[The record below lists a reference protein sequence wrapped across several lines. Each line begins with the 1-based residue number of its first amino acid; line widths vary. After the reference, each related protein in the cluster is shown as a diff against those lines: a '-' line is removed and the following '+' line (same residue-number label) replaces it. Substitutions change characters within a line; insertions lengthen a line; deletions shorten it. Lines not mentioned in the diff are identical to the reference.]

1 MRPAPANLCHRSLP
15 DRPSPCLLTSQV
27 HQAISYAAIA
37 ALARNR
43 RSALAT
49 VAALIGG
56 LGAFCGAITNVF
68 VFPGLAAA
76 ATAHTTRAAAAQ
88 FLVTTSN
95 SEFSQ
100 VFRVRIFHRHLRRA
114 AAHGDCPVAKPERSA
129 LAGGPVLR
137 WPGSRP
143 AADILRARRDLVHA
157 ALCGSDGP
165 AGGPDLA
172 GGYVAIQ
179 PATRRTDQRPRIAAR
194 KGSPQRYRSAY
205 RAASTAARSEQKAGQ
220 GGAGLAHPRVPG
232 RENLEETH
240 EARPRLVPLL
250 P

>member
-1 MRPAPANLCHRSLP
+1 MRPAPANLCHRPLP
-15 DRPSPCLLTSQV
+15 DGPSPCLLTSQV
-27 HQAISYAAIA
+27 HQDISYAAIA

-43 RSALAT
+43 GSALAT

-56 LGAFCGAITNVF
+56 IGAFCGAIINVF

-100 VFRVRIFHRHLRRA
+100 VFQYVYFI
-114 AAHGDCPVAKPERSA
+114 GIYVAPLLPWA
-129 LAGGPVLR
+129 
-137 WPGSRP
+137 
-143 AADILRARRDLVHA
+143 
-157 ALCGSDGP
+157 CGSGRR
-165 AGGPDLA
+165 
-172 GGYVAIQ
+172 YVAIQ
-179 PATRRTDQRPRIAAR
+179 PATRRTDRRPRTARSKAAR
-194 KGSPQRYRSAY
+194 RDTAPHA
-205 RAASTAARSEQKAGQ
+205 AASTAARSEQKAGQ